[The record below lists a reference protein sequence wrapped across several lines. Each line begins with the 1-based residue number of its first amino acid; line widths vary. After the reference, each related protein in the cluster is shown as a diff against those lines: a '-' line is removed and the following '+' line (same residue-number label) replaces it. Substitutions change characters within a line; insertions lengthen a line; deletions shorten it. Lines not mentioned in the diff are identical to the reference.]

1 MGSYFDL
8 PGIIDVQKNYLVD
21 LSKNY
26 YNNPITVAIGVDD
39 LQKGLT
45 NISNS
50 YVRADKSSSAVL
62 TEQQRMKD
70 IVQKEQDRLNDKQNL
85 IMQMEQ
91 ENKRK
96 TLLNDTYR
104 KKKVQYSKMM
114 IVIIVALCI
123 FIVITLIG
131 RFTGLSGGFLN
142 IFYIL
147 DISITAIVCFNLY
160 TDLAMRDN
168 INYDQIYIPPPNVDA
183 SGNLI
188 TDNTKSIWSEMR
200 FGCYESACCA
210 DDTVFDP
217 KLKVC
222 IRPGQ
227 KDKSSPAGPI
237 VFSSSTPVP
246 MSTLPMSTLPM
257 STSPMTPS
265 PMTPSPMTPSPM
277 TPSPMTPSPMTPSP
291 MTPSPMTP
299 SPMTPSPM
307 SQVPV
312 ISLNPG
318 ASNTGP
324 GKQPAGSSNT
334 GPGKELAGSSN
345 TGPGKELAGSL
356 NSGQGR
362 EPAGSLNTGQGRE
375 PAGSLNTGQGRQ
387 SAGSSNNNSI
397 LVQPFT
403 TLSDSN
409 VPILK
414 SYEQNPFKTK
424 TNATPNY
431 AV

>member
-26 YNNPITVAIGVDD
+26 YNNPINVAIGVDD

-45 NISNS
+45 NISDS

-62 TEQQRMKD
+62 TEQERMKD
-70 IVQKEQDRLNDKQNL
+70 IVQKEQQRLNDKQNL
-85 IMQMEQ
+85 IIQMEQ

-104 KKKVQYSKMM
+104 KKKVQYSKIM

-188 TDNTKSIWSEMR
+188 TDNTQSIWSQMR

-227 KDKSSPAGPI
+227 KDKSSPGGAGI
-237 VFSSSTPVP
+237 FSSSTPLSMTPSP
-246 MSTLPMSTLPM
+246 MIPLPMTPLPM
-257 STSPMTPS
+257 TSLPMTPS
-265 PMTPSPMTPSPM
+265 P
-277 TPSPMTPSPMTPSP
+277 
-291 MTPSPMTP
+291 
-299 SPMTPSPM
+299 
-307 SQVPV
+307 V
-312 ISLNPG
+312 ISMNPG
-318 ASNTGP
+318 SSGP
-324 GKQPAGSSNT
+324 GRQPSGSSNT
-334 GPGKELAGSSN
+334 GPGRQPSGSSN
-345 TGPGKELAGSL
+345 TGP
-356 NSGQGR
+356 GR
-362 EPAGSLNTGQGRE
+362 EPAGSLNTGTGRE
-375 PAGSLNTGQGRQ
+375 PAGSLNTGTGREP
-387 SAGSSNNNSI
+387 AGSLN
-397 LVQPFT
+397 T
-403 TLSDSN
+403 G
-409 VPILK
+409 
-414 SYEQNPFKTK
+414 
-424 TNATPNY
+424 
-431 AV
+431 